1 MKGAQI
7 SWQEI
12 LKSGGKGTNNF
23 ETEAFSGVQ
32 VSLFC
37 AWDPERFRP
46 AFPCKGLFYR
56 FFTAEKVSLAK
67 RYLKRGVDGAGEA
80 VPPRPSFPGQT
91 F

>member
-23 ETEAFSGVQ
+23 ETEAFSGLQ
-32 VSLFC
+32 VSLSR

-46 AFPCKGLFYR
+46 AFLCKRLFHR
-56 FFTAEKVSLAK
+56 VLRRKK
-67 RYLKRGVDGAGEA
+67 YLL
-80 VPPRPSFPGQT
+80 PRDT
-91 F
+91 